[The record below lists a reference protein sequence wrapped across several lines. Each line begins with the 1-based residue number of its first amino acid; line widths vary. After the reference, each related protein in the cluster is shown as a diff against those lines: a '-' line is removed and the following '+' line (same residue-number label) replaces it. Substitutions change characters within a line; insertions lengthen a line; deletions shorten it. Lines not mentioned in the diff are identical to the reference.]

1 MPNTVQGERREI
13 VDRLDSELGAHGG
26 VLLHGPAGIGKTF
39 VAQQLADRARA
50 RGDLVLLTG
59 PEEAERLLP
68 YAAVAD
74 LFRTLADGLLHTLP
88 APQRSALR
96 GVLRREP
103 VAPEGP
109 DPVALRLAVVTLLVS
124 LGSGRPVL
132 LVIDAAHLV
141 DAASAQLLAFAA
153 RRTDPARVRTLVTET
168 TAPGA
173 APSAGP
179 SLCPR
184 TAREFVLPPLSLTE
198 LSGWPGSHGLP
209 HWLLRKVYG
218 TSAGNPL
225 FALELIRAATALPE
239 PPARDDPLPLTERLR
254 ALPARRLDGL
264 GADGRWVLLLA
275 AVAAEPTPGLLRRA
289 VTGPVPVRGTGPAA
303 TGGVLMLRDGGT
315 EAAGKR
321 QLSTTGT
328 GTEAAGRPLSAPDI
342 DPIVAGAR
350 RAGLLT
356 VDGDALRFA
365 HPMVAA
371 ALRTC
376 SAAELRAAHACLAGA
391 VSDPLERV
399 RHLALAATG
408 PDGTLADALAAG
420 AEQARRR
427 GAKETAAQL
436 GRLALLRTPPARGT
450 VLVGRAL
457 AGAQLAYDAADYEL
471 TRELARSALRGTASA
486 AQRVQACLLVIHASN
501 QALHEAA
508 EVFDEMLVSVGDD
521 LGLHA
526 QLHYARALR
535 AHITDGE
542 TALAR
547 VEAARAAA
555 LAHRA
560 TDRTTELMA
569 LSLEAF
575 TAAVLGRADAAE
587 PLARALSTPQDS
599 GLSGGHNGP
608 RAIKARLDLFADRHR
623 EAACALGL
631 LLRRARDSGTVED
644 VIFLLC
650 ASIDVDL
657 RAGRGAAAL
666 ASAGEVTRLSRE
678 IGVRLGPVPHSLALA
693 EAAGGEL
700 SRAAALAREG
710 VAVARSRHDQIFL
723 PLALCALGH
732 VQLRSQD
739 PAGAVEAL
747 GQARDIAERR
757 GIVDPSAVP
766 WAVDL
771 TEALVAVGDHERAE
785 SVADEALR
793 TAGRLAR
800 HGVSASL
807 RRARALCRAAG
818 ADRAAARQAV
828 SELHW
833 AADCHRAGGLLI
845 EHGRD
850 LLALG
855 TVEWRQRHTTAAA
868 TAWHQAATV
877 FRECAAHP
885 WLRQATAEL
894 SRIEPP
900 AGGPHGRTA
909 DSPVPAL
916 TGIEHRIATMVAA
929 GSTNREVATSLFL
942 AVKTVESSLTRIYR
956 KLGVRSRTE
965 LGVLLRTPPDGH
977 AVGGR
982 RRLGG

>member
-13 VDRLDSELGAHGG
+13 IDRLDSELAAHGG

-39 VAQQLADRARA
+39 VAHALADRGRT

-68 YAAVAD
+68 YSAVAD
-74 LFRTLADGLLHTLP
+74 LFRTLNDGQLHALP

-103 VAPEGP
+103 AAPEGP

-124 LGSGRPVL
+124 LGAGRPVL
-132 LVIDAAHLV
+132 LVIDAAQLV

-173 APSAGP
+173 APAAGP
-179 SLCPR
+179 ALCPR

-198 LSGWPGSHGLP
+198 LSGWPGNHGLP
-209 HWLLRKVYG
+209 HWLLREVYG

-254 ALPARRLDGL
+254 VLLGRRLGDPGP
-264 GADGRWVLLLA
+264 DDRWVLLLA
-275 AVAAEPTPGLLRRA
+275 ALATEPTPGLLRRA
-289 VTGPVPVRGTGPAA
+289 VTDPVTPGPR
-303 TGGVLMLRDGGT
+303 
-315 EAAGKR
+315 
-321 QLSTTGT
+321 
-328 GTEAAGRPLSAPDI
+328 LSAADV
-342 DPIVAGAR
+342 DPVVSGAC

-356 VDGDALRFA
+356 GDGDVLRFA
-365 HPMVAA
+365 HPMLAA

-376 SAAELRAAHACLAGA
+376 SAADLRAAHACLGGA
-391 VSDPLERV
+391 VADPLERV

-408 PDGTLADALAAG
+408 PDGALADALAAG

-436 GRLALLRTPPARGT
+436 GRLALLRTPATQGA
-450 VLVGRAL
+450 VLVERAL

-471 TRELARSALRGTASA
+471 TRELARSALRSAASP

-555 LAHRA
+555 LARRA

-608 RAIKARLDLFADRHR
+608 RAIKARLDLFADRHQ
-623 EAACALGL
+623 EAAGALTL
-631 LLRRARDSGTVED
+631 LLQRARDSGTVED

-657 RAGRGAAAL
+657 RAGRSAAAL
-666 ASAGEVTRLSRE
+666 ASAGEVSRLSRE

-732 VQLRSQD
+732 VQARSQD
-739 PAGAVEAL
+739 PAGAVETL

-757 GIVDPSAVP
+757 GIVDPLAVP

-785 SVADEALR
+785 SVAGEALL
-793 TAGRLAR
+793 TADRLSR

-807 RRARALCRAAG
+807 RRARALCRAAST
-818 ADRAAARQAV
+818 DRAAAREAV
-828 SELHW
+828 TELHR
-833 AADCHRAGGLLI
+833 AADCHRDAGLLI
-845 EHGRD
+845 EYGRD

-868 TAWHQAATV
+868 TAWRRAATV
-877 FRECAAHP
+877 FRDCAAHP
-885 WLRQATAEL
+885 WLRQAAAEL
-894 SRIEPP
+894 SRTGRPT
-900 AGGPHGRTA
+900 AGPHGGTEGDPART
-909 DSPVPAL
+909 L

-929 GSTNREVATSLFL
+929 GSTNREVATGLFL

-965 LGVLLRTPPDGH
+965 LGVLLRTPPGLP
-977 AVGGR
+977 R
-982 RRLGG
+982 